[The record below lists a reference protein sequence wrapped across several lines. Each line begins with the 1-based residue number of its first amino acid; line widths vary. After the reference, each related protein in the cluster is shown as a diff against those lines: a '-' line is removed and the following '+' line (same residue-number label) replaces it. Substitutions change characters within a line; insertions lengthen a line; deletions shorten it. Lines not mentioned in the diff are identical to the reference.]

1 MSIEMALKSESMME
15 RSGSRQWVVAFW
27 LLLFTLF
34 LLLVGSSDGWFHFP
48 VHRADTAWFLMG
60 GKSWMACLTPYVDF
74 SDSKGPLLWL
84 FYGLGYLISPHNFYG
99 VFLIEVL
106 FYWLTF
112 FTLYKTVLLIT
123 CKSPLSLLAAMCM
136 GLLFFAPGLHQETL
150 TEDYC
155 HLFNAVTF
163 YILVSIIVKGEFKD
177 WFGVLTGLCSGA
189 ALMMKYSYYLTLLA
203 PAFVIFIYLFCK
215 GGNNWWRFL
224 IWFIGGTAAIVVP
237 FIVYFLCV
245 GAFDAF
251 IHEYFINTF
260 STIQTMGGSEEAPSG
275 FFPLFFSRSIVS
287 AFIWL
292 ITIGFALTLYLFR
305 REKWMVG
312 ALALWFIVSIIP
324 CCMVSQ
330 DHLNYFLYPCILALG
345 GIIWF
350 TSLFRGLNFAGAI
363 IGGAVII
370 AMLSWSDAFIK
381 YSEFYHIDRERKAK
395 TAMERVAEAI
405 NTRQRLTGQ
414 RPTLSYYMA
423 SEHGEHIL
431 TDAVAGTRYWSLQAG
446 MTPAMLQA
454 HERELFANKPD
465 FIIVE
470 SQKTDLRKKLEVAG
484 YEPRTEYS
492 PWGFEEGEEPEEY
505 ILYEK
510 I

>member
-1 MSIEMALKSESMME
+1 M
-15 RSGSRQWVVAFW
+15 RQENKIYPGFW
-27 LLLFTLF
+27 LLLFTLC
-34 LLLVGSSDGWFHFP
+34 LLLVGSSDGWFHFQ

-60 GKSWMACLTPYVDF
+60 GKSWMAGLTPYVDF
-74 SDSKGPLLWL
+74 TDSKGPLLWL
-84 FYGLGYLISPHNFYG
+84 FYGLGYLMSPHNFYG

-123 CKSPLSLLAAMCM
+123 GKSPLSILASMAM

-163 YILVSIIVKGEFKD
+163 YILVRIIVKGENRD
-177 WFGVLTGLCSGA
+177 WFGVLTGLCCGA
-189 ALMMKYSYYLTLLA
+189 ALMMKYSYFLTLLA
-203 PAFVIFIYLFCK
+203 PAFVIFIYLVSK

-224 IWFIGGTAAIVVP
+224 LWSIGGMAAIVVP
-237 FIVYFLCV
+237 FIVYFLWV

-251 IHEYFINTF
+251 IQEYFINTF
-260 STIQTMGGSEEAPSG
+260 STIQTIGGDEDAPSG
-275 FFPLFFSRSIVS
+275 FLPLFFSRSLVS

-292 ITIGFALTLYLFR
+292 ITIGLGCTLYLFR
-305 REKWMVG
+305 RERWMVC
-312 ALALWFIVSIIP
+312 ALAIWFIVSIIP

-330 DHLNYFLYPCILALG
+330 AHLNYFLYPCIFALG
-345 GIIWF
+345 GIIWLV
-350 TSLFRGLNFAGAI
+350 SLFRRLNFAGAI

-370 AMLSWSDAFIK
+370 AMLAWSGAFIK
-381 YSEFYHIDRERKAK
+381 YSEFYHIDREQRSKE
-395 TAMERVAEAI
+395 AMERVAEVI
-405 NTRQRLTGQ
+405 NDRQRQTGK
-414 RPTLSYYMA
+414 RPTLSYYNA
-423 SEHGEHIL
+423 SERGEHIL

-446 MTPAMLQA
+446 MTPSMLKD
-454 HERELFANKPD
+454 HESELFAKKPD

-470 SQKTDLRKKLEVAG
+470 GRQKELRKKLEEAG
-484 YEPRTEYS
+484 YEPRIEYA
-492 PWGFEEGEEPEEY
+492 PWGYEDGQEPEVY
-505 ILYEK
+505 VLFEK